1 MHGYD
6 YGFLPFV
13 QLFVSS
19 SAVLLASVRRLAC
32 PGRTFGQGADQDVS
46 HCCVCGYSTEGLS
59 TAGVCPECGASAVD
73 RTIPR
78 RLVVDPERLGRWR
91 QVLLANLITWVTVR
105 PAAYLAMML
114 AYRRDGIDW
123 GRASRWV
130 GLRELADDSRISA
143 FGLMYPLLVV
153 TTVVLPPCV
162 LLPAR
167 WWRGSVR
174 LLIGVWFA
182 ALAFSMWRIAAFF

>member
-1 MHGYD
+1 
-6 YGFLPFV
+6 
-13 QLFVSS
+13 
-19 SAVLLASVRRLAC
+19 VRRFRSGPDNPPPAGRGPRAAGALA
-32 PGRTFGQGADQDVS
+32 
-46 HCCVCGYSTEGLS
+46 
-59 TAGVCPECGASAVD
+59 AGPVGD
-73 RTIPR
+73 
-78 RLVVDPERLGRWR
+78 
-91 QVLLANLITWVTVR
+91 LITWVTVR

-114 AYRRDGIDW
+114 AYRRDRIDW
-123 GRASRWV
+123 GRAGRWV

-167 WWRGSVR
+167 WWRRSVR

-182 ALAFSMWRIAAFF
+182 ALAFSMWRIAAFC